1 MKNFI
6 KFHADHPL
14 LLRSQAYKFWKEA
27 KKVAIELLRAEMKKD
42 VGRGKVIGKRY
53 IRVLKEGL

>member
-14 LLRSQAYKFWKEA
+14 ILRSQAYKFWKEA
-27 KKVAIELLRAEMKKD
+27 KNEAIELLRAEMKQD
-42 VGRGKVIGKRY
+42 IGRGKTIGKRY
-53 IRVLKEGL
+53 IRILKEGL